1 MKIYFKQLKT
11 QNMLKRLLQLIVVL
25 LIAAQGV
32 MAQTVQIDSVTKP
45 PGDIRVKV
53 DMLSFTD
60 VAAITF
66 VIGFNSDLMDFTGID
81 STQLAGSWV
90 ANASGD
96 EITITYT
103 SSNTGTG
110 YNINGKAF
118 DLLFDY
124 HGGFSG
130 VLSFDTTQCEVA
142 NSNLGV
148 ISPVTYLDGS
158 VMQSTAVG
166 TVSMTTITDT
176 VGDVVNM
183 PVYMEGTGFSDVSD
197 FTFKISYDEMQ
208 VSFDGLIGY
217 AISGMTA
224 NANNGVLEI
233 EWTGGPINC
242 TSSTHLFSIKFTYNG
257 GNADLEFSPGSE
269 VNNASLSPLATDY
282 TDGQI
287 NPVIGTRSLTILNVS
302 GTPDTIATPV
312 SVPIVAADF
321 TGDTV
326 GAITLNIGF
335 DKSKLAFTGITTNVL
350 TGWTVN
356 SNNST
361 GDVTLQWSGAGS
373 LIADD
378 TLVTLNFTYGVSG
391 GLAVV
396 QFESGTILKD
406 KYAATLPTSLYDG
419 SVASFTVSGQL
430 TYCDHPSRP
439 IGTKGADVTTV
450 YLKNAADSTVAYTA
464 TTDSLGNYLFSNVA
478 VGTYFLDAVTNID
491 AKWSYDASDAYLIYG
506 TYSTMT
512 GLYAKAANV
521 SETVSGPDQTD
532 AYIVYGSVNNPSG
545 ANTKVAAWTA
555 PDWIFDNVSVNV
567 VDSNVSQ
574 NFSGIC
580 SGDANAGFNPMP

>member
-32 MAQTVQIDSVTKP
+32 MAQTVQINSVTKP

-53 DMLSFTD
+53 DMLNFSG
-60 VAAITF
+60 VSSMSLYIK
-66 VIGFNSDLMDFTGID
+66 FNPDLMDFSGID
-81 STQLAGSWV
+81 STQLAGSWTYNAV
-90 ANASGD
+90 NDEIRIMYTANAGA
-96 EITITYT
+96 
-103 SSNTGTG
+103 SNP
-110 YNINGKAF
+110 INGKAF

-124 HGGFSG
+124 HGGFSDSL
-130 VLSFDTTQCEVA
+130 VFTSQCEITDGL
-142 NSNLGV
+142 NQIPG
-148 ISPVTYLDGS
+148 VTYINGLVS
-158 VMQSTAVG
+158 QVSSVG

-287 NPVIGTRSLTILNVS
+287 NPVVGTRSLTILNVS

-356 SNNST
+356 SNNLT

-406 KYAATLPTSLYDG
+406 KYAATLPTSLYNG

-430 TYCDHPSRP
+430 TYCDHPSRT
-439 IGTKGADVTTV
+439 IGTKGADVTTA

-491 AKWSYDASDAYLIYG
+491 AKWSYDVTDAYVIYG
-506 TYSTMT
+506 TYATLT
-512 GLYAKAANV
+512 GLKAQAANV
-521 SETVSGPDQTD
+521 NMSSWGADQTD

-545 ANTKVAAWTA
+545 ANTKVASWTA

-567 VDSNVSQ
+567 VDSNVTQ

-580 SGDANAGFNPMP
+580 SGDANATFVPMP